1 MQTSLLTWLVIGCLI
16 FLASGACAQTTSAEP
31 INLTPQANSVY
42 VVQDHRWAPL
52 AFRNQQGEPD
62 GLIIDI
68 WRLLGQKMQRPIE
81 FELLDWQH
89 TLHKVRDSQLHIHGG
104 LLRSEERAT

>member
-1 MQTSLLTWLVIGCLI
+1 M
-16 FLASGACAQTTSAEP
+16 
-31 INLTPQANSVY
+31 Y

-52 AFRNQQGEPD
+52 AFRNQRGEAD

-89 TLHKVRDSQLHIHGG
+89 TLHKVRDSHSHIHGG
-104 LLRSEERAT
+104 LLQSEERATYLDFSTPLLQVRAAIFINNKNYPTRST